1 MIEEI
6 ESTKKLLERFE
17 KDFKGS
23 LNALLIIGIIVKENR
38 VWTYQIKKR
47 LKKITNSHENIS
59 NSSLYSL
66 LGRLE
71 KDYQLITSEK
81 DESVQ
86 RRYYMPTKICKS
98 EFEAGKNFWLDI
110 IEMAQSA
117 IYLLEEE

>member
-1 MIEEI
+1 MTDSTEN
-6 ESTKKLLERFE
+6 TKKLLERFE
-17 KDFKGS
+17 KDVKGS

-71 KDYQLITSEK
+71 KDYQLISSEK

-98 EFEAGKNFWLDI
+98 EFDEGKRYWSDL
-110 IEMAQSA
+110 IETANIA
-117 IYLLEEE
+117 IQLLEEE